1 MDWIEV
7 RYELAAE
14 DADLACEAL
23 VADGFTAF
31 ALATGRGEN
40 QDLTLYGAE
49 TPPQAALERLAA
61 LGLRPVAQATLDEQ
75 ILYAHLHPR
84 APILLAPGVHVQP
97 GDEAPPPGGLVLRL
111 PPGPAWGDGRH
122 PTTRLLARRLL
133 DLDVAGARVLDLGCG
148 SGLLGILAAK
158 RGAAEVVLTDNDD
171 HALRV
176 TCACCAANGVIAE
189 IRSGDLLAAVPEG
202 FVADL
207 LIANLWA
214 DLVLACC
221 GDPRLGDV
229 LPRGCWL
236 GSGVHVRRRDE
247 VQAALTA
254 LGFRVVWSEE
264 EAWWWAFEARR

>member
-7 RYELAAE
+7 RYELTAE

-23 VADGFTAF
+23 VAAGFTAF

-49 TPPQAALERLAA
+49 MLPQSALACLAA

-75 ILYAHLHPR
+75 VLYAQLHPQ
-84 APILLAPGVHVQP
+84 APVLLAPGVHVQP
-97 GDEAPPPGGLVLRL
+97 GDEAPPAGGLVLRL

-122 PTTRLLARRLL
+122 PTTRLLARRLV
-133 DLDVAGARVLDLGCG
+133 DLDVLGARVLDLGCG

-176 TCACCAANGVIAE
+176 TRACCAANGVVAGIH
-189 IRSGDLLAAVPEG
+189 SGDLLAAVPEG

-221 GDPRLGDV
+221 DDSRLTGI
-229 LPRGCWL
+229 LPRGRWL

-247 VQAALTA
+247 VEAVLTA
-254 LGFRVVWSEE
+254 LGFRLVWFEE
-264 EAWWWAFEARR
+264 EAWWWAFEAHR